1 MPPTSAPDTIII
13 EADTAEDALEQIT
26 DTLGADAEILS
37 AEMVS
42 TGGIAGFFARETV
55 RITARPRSTGVDLQ
69 EGPPEL
75 TASEPEVPETFNVP
89 SGVDAALERMINEAD
104 TGLTTFQEALE
115 REFAIPQQADH
126 ILAAPAV
133 GTGILVEEPPI
144 AGARSEDR
152 PQTAAALRMAAA
164 YNEVTASEPSQP
176 RLPEVESGPAAPGT
190 GRVRWSVAG
199 LTRLGLPT
207 SIIESVVGL
216 DPRDDMGWITAIAR
230 AVTPYCRPL
239 PQGSAVIA
247 GPRAQRLGWAL
258 KLPSFS
264 APELPPYGGS
274 IITTVSD
281 EPEEL
286 AWLDHVR
293 GDRWLHVAVDD
304 EPWHGVVAED
314 PIAVS
319 WTSARGVAAAVA
331 LASTTGAVLG
341 YGMSSEIGA
350 PAVRANPLDVAVA
363 LRTLMERE

>member
-37 AEMVS
+37 AEMLS

-69 EGPPEL
+69 DRPPAL
-75 TASEPEVPETFNVP
+75 LASDPEEPEPFKVP
-89 SGVDAALERMINEAD
+89 SGVDAALQRMIDEAD
-104 TGLTTFQEALE
+104 TGPTTFQEALE
-115 REFAIPQQADH
+115 REFTLPQQANH
-126 ILAAPAV
+126 TAESAV
-133 GTGILVEEPPI
+133 TATDTLVEE
-144 AGARSEDR
+144 ATDAASTVDER
-152 PQTAAALRMAAA
+152 PQTAAALRATAA
-164 YNEVTASEPSQP
+164 YNEKTATDSAPV

-190 GRVRWSVAG
+190 GRVRWSVAA

-216 DPRDDMGWITAIAR
+216 DPSDDMGWITAIAR
-230 AVTPYCRPL
+230 AVTPFCRPL

-258 KLPSFS
+258 NLPSFS
-264 APELPPYGGS
+264 SPELPPYGGS

-281 EPEEL
+281 DPDAL

-304 EPWHGVVAED
+304 EPWQGVVADD

-319 WTSARGVAAAVA
+319 WTSERGVAAAVA

-341 YGMSSEIGA
+341 YGMSSEILA
-350 PAVRANPLDVAVA
+350 PAVRANPLDVAIA
-363 LRTLMERE
+363 LRNLMERE